1 MLRLHRDVGRITVDY
16 SYGDYRD
23 FVSRYPSGRGT
34 SYAQTRQRK
43 VPLVEAQPSRRIM
56 SRLCREAYRYRAARR
71 RASARPYK
79 GIFELKAKRRPRF
92 PAVVFV
98 SDSQRSIRFRWSHLS
113 PIESYKAGS
122 ETLSGRRAT
131 SKSVCSEREK
141 RGGKG
146 YRSLA
151 RARARGRD
159 SQVKIRAFVL
169 SPRRLEMN
177 VGCDVGD
184 SPDNRDR
191 RYGRGEIGE

>member
-1 MLRLHRDVGRITVDY
+1 MATIWSVAVSSRKSRECSNFTANGSDGLRWIILT
-16 SYGDYRD
+16 GDYRD
-23 FVSRYPSGRGT
+23 FVSRYPSVRKGLRATRKRG
-34 SYAQTRQRK
+34 K
-43 VPLVEAQPSRRIM
+43 VPLVEAPPSRRIV

-71 RASARPYK
+71 RANARPYK

-113 PIESYKAGS
+113 PIESYEAGS

-131 SKSVCSEREK
+131 SKSVCSERKK

-151 RARARGRD
+151 RSLALARAAGIL
-159 SQVKIRAFVL
+159 K
-169 SPRRLEMN
+169 
-177 VGCDVGD
+177 
-184 SPDNRDR
+184 
-191 RYGRGEIGE
+191 